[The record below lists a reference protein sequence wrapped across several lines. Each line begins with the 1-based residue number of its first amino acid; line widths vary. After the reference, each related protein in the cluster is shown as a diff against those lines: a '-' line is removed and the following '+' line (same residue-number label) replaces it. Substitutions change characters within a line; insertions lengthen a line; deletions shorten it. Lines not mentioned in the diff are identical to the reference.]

1 METKPIRS
9 RISAGLLLYRFKD
22 SELQFFIVHPGGPF
36 FKKKDEGYWSIPKGE
51 IDNGEDLLSTAIRE
65 TKEETGIEANGEFIQ
80 LGSITQ
86 KGGKVVHAWGVEY
99 PNQNEPVI
107 RSNTFQMEFPYKSG
121 KLKSFPEIDKGKFY
135 NLAEAK
141 LKLKASQVELLNRL
155 VEFLNSKKNN

>member
-1 METKPIRS
+1 METKLKRP

-36 FKKKDEGYWSIPKGE
+36 FTKKDEGYWSIPKGE

-65 TKEETGIEANGEFIQ
+65 TKEETGIEANGEFIP

-107 RSNTFQMEFPYKSG
+107 ISNTFQMEFPYKSG

-155 VEFLNSKKNN
+155 VEFLNSKKID